1 MPSSEHKGAAVHGRR
16 GAVLALLFLATRLL
30 AGQELLTGTLPE
42 RTMASSEA
50 LQRIVISPDGSTALL
65 LQQGNTLRT
74 VALATGRTL
83 RTFGPLPGKITALA
97 LEGRAG
103 FALVASEREVWSASV
118 DQEDAPRRLWAT
130 EGSIQDL
137 SLSPDL
143 DLLAVA
149 TTKGLHI
156 LNPRTG
162 NPVWSAPGSPC
173 TAIRFAPVGNTV
185 VLALGKTLEVREVPG
200 FALKQTW
207 SFDFPISALA
217 YAPDARSLAVG
228 GRNGRLLLK
237 RVADGQT
244 LKQLDPDLSG
254 REVTLLTFASD
265 PSGLLVASGRTLQAF
280 SGLERSTPA
289 SRTLTVDE
297 PILSLAFSRDSGA
310 LLAVTEGG
318 RALARW
324 PVAVPPRLAAR
335 PREDLPVL
343 TILSPEPGSKVAS
356 GVVELSFQVT
366 FPPERP
372 VTRIRIL
379 AGGRPAHIT
388 FTPTP
393 GAASTPSEGA
403 IGASFLSGR
412 RYTCRVQLPDRDTT
426 LLLQADSPGGS
437 SEPAL
442 LTLQRSSKA
451 PQDLKVTP
459 PTVTLLSPAG
469 KAVLQSPSLLVS
481 FRIGSPPGQ
490 PVTLVRALLDGV
502 PVPFRNITRSS
513 GAPFDSALGWVNGE
527 TYRCRIEVPGWDS
540 TLMLVADTDHASSA
554 PAVAKLQWK
563 NQPTPNSKSPAPA
576 HAGLLPGEAPLAGAS
591 VGTDFGK
598 VRAGE
603 QTTRIL
609 EGSPQGAAGAME
621 VDAKGR
627 LRWRDPAADSARKA
641 TPRNP
646 GAAPTATATRPAQPG
661 LPSVQILAPG
671 DGSRFKGPEVQ
682 LSVKIG
688 GTTGTEVTRLQ
699 VFVDGAPVEVVT
711 QSPAGTALTPPYPVS
726 QVLKLSLPLPPRDCQ
741 VSVQPEGTAGPGKP
755 SLLRLKFEGA
765 STPAVATR
773 GSVVQAAKPRIS
785 ILEPQ
790 HNAFIRTNVVQL
802 GVRVTGDPKNPP
814 PAIRILVDAQE
825 VKAEKVAPPGPP
837 PEATPGAGTRG
848 PAEETQYFSL
858 TLPSKDCTVMAYA
871 ETPYATSDPSLV
883 KLRWETPAKASTAA
897 SAGPPTLY
905 LLAVGVSNYKDK
917 NITLTYPS
925 KDAKDFA
932 EAMSLQKGKLY
943 RDVVVRVRTDEQATR
958 DNIMDDLEWIQ
969 RQATQRD
976 MVIVFLAG
984 HGINDAVTG
993 NYYYLPYDASIEAVK
1008 RTMIPGSEIHS
1019 TLARLTGTRILF
1031 MDTCHAGNVTGT
1043 AMRGVPD
1050 LRQFLQD
1057 LKDGGQGL
1065 VVITSSRPGQKSQE
1079 HPAWNNGAFTK
1090 ALVEGLKGKAQKDRQ
1105 GFITFTALDAYITQR
1120 VKELTKGTQAPAT
1133 QKSTEVSDFP
1143 LAFSE
1148 L

>member
-1 MPSSEHKGAAVHGRR
+1 MPSSDPKGAAVHGRR
-16 GAVLALLFLATRLL
+16 RAVLALLFLL
-30 AGQELLTGTLPE
+30 AGALTGQELLMVTVPE
-42 RTMASSEA
+42 RAMASSEVQQRLA
-50 LQRIVISPDGSTALL
+50 LSPDGSTALL

-74 VALATGRTL
+74 VALASGRTL
-83 RTFGPLPGKITALA
+83 RTFGPLPGKVTALA

-103 FALVASEREVWSASV
+103 IALVATEREVWSASV
-118 DQEDAPRRLWAT
+118 DQEDAPRRLWVT

-149 TTKGLHI
+149 TSKGMYV

-162 NPVWSAPGSPC
+162 ATVWSAAGSPG
-173 TAIRFAPVGNTV
+173 TFIRFAPAGNTV
-185 VLALGKTLEVREVPG
+185 VMAIRKTLEVREVPG

-207 SFDFPISALA
+207 TLDFQVSALA

-228 GRNGRLLLK
+228 GKNGRLLLK
-237 RVADGQT
+237 RLSDGQT
-244 LKQLDPDLSG
+244 LKQLDPDLAG
-254 REVTLLTFASD
+254 REVAQLTFASD
-265 PSGLLVASGRTLQAF
+265 ASGLLVASGRTLQAF

-297 PILSLAFSRDSGA
+297 PILSLAFSMPSGA

-318 RALARW
+318 KALARW
-324 PVAVPPRLAAR
+324 PLAVPPRLAAR
-335 PREDLPVL
+335 PLEELPVL
-343 TILSPEPGSKVAS
+343 TILSPEQGTKVAS
-356 GVVELSFQVT
+356 GGVDLAFQVT

-372 VTRIRIL
+372 VSRIRIL
-379 AGGRPAHIT
+379 AGGHPARLT
-388 FTPTP
+388 FAPTP
-393 GAASTPSEGA
+393 GAAATPSEGS
-403 IGASFLSGR
+403 IGASFQSGR
-412 RYTCRVQLPDRDTT
+412 RYTCRVQLSERDTT

-442 LTLQRSSKA
+442 LTLQRISKA
-451 PQDLKVTP
+451 AQDLKVIP

-469 KAVLQSPSLLVS
+469 KVFLQSPSLVVS
-481 FRIGSPPGQ
+481 FRVSSAPGQ
-490 PVTLVRALLDGV
+490 PVTLVHALLDGV
-502 PVPFRNITRSS
+502 PVAFRNITRAN

-563 NQPTPNSKSPAPA
+563 SPLTPSTKSPAPA
-576 HAGLLPGEAPLAGAS
+576 HAGLVPGETPLAGGT

-603 QTTRIL
+603 QTSRIL
-609 EGSPQGAAGAME
+609 EGSPQGSAGAME
-621 VDAKGR
+621 MDAKGR
-627 LRWRDPAADSARKA
+627 LRWRDPASDSARKA
-641 TPRNP
+641 APRPP
-646 GAAPTATATRPAQPG
+646 GTAQAAVARPAQPS
-661 LPSVQILAPG
+661 LPSLQLLAPG
-671 DGSRFKGPEVQ
+671 EGSRFKGAETQ
-682 LSVKIG
+682 LSLKVG
-688 GTTGTEVTRLQ
+688 GAPGAEVTRLQ
-699 VFVDGAPVEVVT
+699 VFVDGAPVEVVP
-711 QSPAGTALTPPYPVS
+711 QSPAGAPLSPPYS
-726 QVLKLSLPLPPRDCQ
+726 AGQVLKVSLPLPPRDCQ
-741 VSVQPEGTAGPGKP
+741 VSVLPEGPSGAGRPA
-755 SLLRLKFEGA
+755 LLRLRFDGA
-765 STPAVATR
+765 STPVAATR

-785 ILEPQ
+785 IIEPQ
-790 HNAFIRTNVVQL
+790 HNSLIRTNVVQL
-802 GVRVTGDPKNPP
+802 GVRVTGDPKSPP
-814 PAIRILVDAQE
+814 PAIRILVDTQE
-825 VKAEKVAPPGPP
+825 VKAERVTPAGAAPP
-837 PEATPGAGTRG
+837 ATPGAGARG
-848 PAEETQYFSL
+848 PAEDTQYFSL

-897 SAGPPTLY
+897 AAGPPTLY

-943 RDVVVRVRTDEQATR
+943 RDVVVRVRTDDQATR

-1057 LKDGGQGL
+1057 LKEGGQGL

-1090 ALVEGLKGKAQKDRQ
+1090 ALVEGLKGKAGKDRQ

>member
-16 GAVLALLFLATRLL
+16 GAVLALLLLVTRTL
-30 AGQELLTGTLPE
+30 AGQELLTAVLPE
-42 RTMASSEA
+42 RTLASSEA
-50 LQRIVISPDGSTALL
+50 LQRILLSPDGSTALL

-103 FALVASEREVWSASV
+103 VALVATEREVWSASV
-118 DQEDAPRRLWAT
+118 DQEDAPRRLWMS

-149 TTKGLHI
+149 SSKGTHI

-162 NPVWSAPGSPC
+162 SPVWSASGSPC

-185 VLALGKTLEVREVPG
+185 VLAMGKTLEVREIPG

-207 SFDFPISALA
+207 SFESPISALA

-228 GRNGRLLLK
+228 GKDGRLLLK
-237 RVADGQT
+237 RLADGKT

-254 REVTLLTFASD
+254 REVALLTFASD
-265 PSGLLVASGRTLQAF
+265 SSGLLVASGRTLQAF
-280 SGLERSTPA
+280 SGLERSTPS

-297 PILSLAFSRDSGA
+297 PILSLAFSRESGA

-324 PVAVPPRLAAR
+324 PLAVPPRLAAR
-335 PREDLPVL
+335 PREDLPIL
-343 TILSPEPGSKVAS
+343 TILSPEPGTKVPS
-356 GVVELSFQVT
+356 GFVDLAFQVT

-372 VTRIRIL
+372 VSRIRIL
-379 AGGRPAHIT
+379 AGGRPAQIT

-393 GAASTPSEGA
+393 GAASNPSEGS

-412 RYTCRVQLPDRDTT
+412 RYTCRIQLPDRDTT
-426 LLLQADSPGGS
+426 LLLQADSPGGA

-451 PQDLKVTP
+451 PQNLKVAP

-469 KAVLQSPSLLVS
+469 KGVLQSPSLLVS
-481 FRIGSPPGQ
+481 FRVGSPAGQ

-513 GAPFDSALGWVNGE
+513 GAAFDSSLGWVNGE
-527 TYRCRIEVPGWDS
+527 TYRCRIEVPAWDS
-540 TLMLVADTDHASSA
+540 TLMLVAETDHASSA

-563 NQPTPNSKSPAPA
+563 NQPTPGTKSPAPA
-576 HAGLLPGEAPLAGAS
+576 HAGLLPGEAPLAGAT

-603 QTTRIL
+603 QTSRIL
-609 EGSPQGAAGAME
+609 EGSPQGTAGAME

-646 GAAPTATATRPAQPG
+646 SAAPAAAASRPTQPG
-661 LPSVQILAPG
+661 LPSVQILSPG
-671 DGSRFKGPEVQ
+671 DGSKFKGAEIQ

-688 GTTGTEVTRLQ
+688 GTPGTEATRLQ
-699 VFVDGAPVEVVT
+699 VFVDGSPVEVVP
-711 QSPAGTALTPPYPVS
+711 QSPAGAALNPPYPVS
-726 QVLKLSLPLPPRDCQ
+726 QVLKVSLALPPRDCQ
-741 VSVQPEGTAGPGKP
+741 VSVLPEGAAGPGKP

-765 STPAVATR
+765 STPVATTR

-785 ILEPQ
+785 IIEPQ

-802 GVRVTGDPKNPP
+802 GVRVTGDPKNPA

-825 VKAEKVAPPGPP
+825 VKAERVTPRGAA
-837 PEATPGAGTRG
+837 PEAAPGAGTRG
-848 PAEETQYFSL
+848 PAEDTQYFSL

-883 KLRWETPAKASTAA
+883 KLRWETPAKAATAT
-897 SAGPPTLY
+897 AGPPTLY

>member
-1 MPSSEHKGAAVHGRR
+1 MHGRR
-16 GAVLALLFLATRLL
+16 RAILALLFLL
-30 AGQELLTGTLPE
+30 AGALTGQELLTVTMPE
-42 RTMASSEA
+42 RAMPSSEA
-50 LQRIVISPDGSTALL
+50 QQRLALSPDGSTALL
-65 LQQGNTLRT
+65 LQQGDTLRT
-74 VALATGRTL
+74 VALASGRTL
-83 RTFGPLPGKITALA
+83 RTFGPLPGKVTALA

-103 FALVASEREVWSASV
+103 VALVATEREVWSASV
-118 DQEDAPRRLWAT
+118 DQEDAPRRLWVT

-149 TTKGLHI
+149 TSKGMYV
-156 LNPRTG
+156 LNPRSGAT
-162 NPVWSAPGSPC
+162 VWSAAGSPG
-173 TAIRFAPVGNTV
+173 TSIRFAPAGNTV
-185 VLALGKTLEVREVPG
+185 VLAAGKTLEVREVPG

-207 SFDFPISALA
+207 TLDFQVSALA

-228 GRNGRLLLK
+228 GKNGRLLLK
-237 RVADGQT
+237 RLSDGQT
-244 LKQLDPDLSG
+244 LKQLDPDLAG
-254 REVTLLTFASD
+254 REVALLTFASD
-265 PSGLLVASGRTLQAF
+265 ASGLLVASGRTLQAF

-297 PILSLAFSRDSGA
+297 PILSLAFSMSSGA

-324 PVAVPPRLAAR
+324 PVAVPPRLASR
-335 PREDLPVL
+335 PLEELPVL
-343 TILSPEPGSKVAS
+343 TILSPGQGAKVAS
-356 GVVELSFQVT
+356 GGVDLAFQVT

-372 VTRIRIL
+372 VSRIRIL
-379 AGGRPAHIT
+379 AGGHPAHLT

-393 GAASTPSEGA
+393 GAAATPSEGS
-403 IGASFLSGR
+403 IGASFQSGR
-412 RYTCRVQLPDRDTT
+412 RYTCRVQLSDRDTT
-426 LLLQADSPGGS
+426 ILLQADSPGGS

-442 LTLQRSSKA
+442 LSLQRSSKTA
-451 PQDLKVTP
+451 QDLKVIP

-469 KAVLQSPSLLVS
+469 KVFLQSPSLVVS
-481 FRIGSPPGQ
+481 FRVSSPPGQ
-490 PVTLVRALLDGV
+490 PVTLVHALLDGV
-502 PVPFRNITRSS
+502 PVAFRNITRAN

-540 TLMLVADTDHASSA
+540 TLMLVANTDHASSA

-563 NQPTPNSKSPAPA
+563 SQLTPSTKSPAPA
-576 HAGLLPGEAPLAGAS
+576 HAGLVPGEAPLAGGT
-591 VGTDFGK
+591 VGTEFGK

-603 QTTRIL
+603 QTSRIL
-609 EGSPQGAAGAME
+609 EGSPQGSAAAME

-641 TPRNP
+641 APRNAGTASP
-646 GAAPTATATRPAQPG
+646 ATASRPAQPG
-661 LPSVQILAPG
+661 LPSLQVLSPG

-682 LSVKIG
+682 LSVKVG
-688 GTTGTEVTRLQ
+688 GTPGTEVTRLQ
-699 VFVDGAPVEVVT
+699 VFVAGAPVDVVP
-711 QSPAGTALTPPYPVS
+711 QSPAGGPLSPPYPVG
-726 QVLKLSLPLPPRDCQ
+726 QVLEVSLPLPPRDCQ
-741 VSVQPEGTAGPGKP
+741 ISVLPEGPSGAGKP
-755 SLLRLKFEGA
+755 ALLRLRFDGA
-765 STPAVATR
+765 STPVAATR

-785 ILEPQ
+785 IIEPQ
-790 HNAFIRTNVVQL
+790 HNALIRANVVQL
-802 GVRVTGDPKNPP
+802 GVRVTGDPKSPP

-825 VKAEKVAPPGPP
+825 VKAERVTPAV
-837 PEATPGAGTRG
+837 TPGAGARG
-848 PAEETQYFSL
+848 LAEDTQYFSL

-883 KLRWETPAKASTAA
+883 KLRWETPAKGATATA
-897 SAGPPTLY
+897 AGPPTLY

-1090 ALVEGLKGKAQKDRQ
+1090 ALVEGLKGKAGKDRQ